1 MLALGP
7 DGVYFYDGPER
18 GVRRLTFRL
27 DREDAVSTHVICS
40 PLVVSNRVICAQVG
54 GLFDLPPESPA
65 PRFLASER
73 DGPITAVAATGD
85 RLFWVAERGN
95 DQMVVR
101 TAPLPG
107 L

>member
-18 GVRRLTFRL
+18 GIRRLSFDL
-27 DREDAVSTHVICS
+27 GREDAVSTNVICS
-40 PLVVSNRVICAQVG
+40 PIAVSDRAICAQVG
-54 GLFDLPPESPA
+54 GLFDLPPGGNG

-73 DGPITAVAATGD
+73 QGPVTALAASGEQ
-85 RLFWVAERGN
+85 LFWVAESGN
-95 DQMVVR
+95 DRLVVR
-101 TAPLPG
+101 SAPLPG